1 MRNRTLKQSF
11 DNAWT
16 GIVESI
22 QSERNLRI
30 HAVAICAVVTA
41 GAVLSIDSL
50 RWALLFVA
58 CGTVVVAELLN
69 TAIERLVDMVTD
81 KWCEEARQV
90 KDMAAGAVLVAAFFA
105 LLIGFGVFFEPVCNL
120 LFPG

>member
-1 MRNRTLKQSF
+1 MLNRTLHQSF
-11 DNAWT
+11 KNAWT

-30 HAVAICAVVTA
+30 HVMATLAVTA
-41 GAVLSIDSL
+41 FGVLLSIDMT
-50 RWALLFVA
+50 RWALLFGA
-58 CGTVVVAELLN
+58 FGLVVVTEMLN

-90 KDMAAGAVLVAAFFA
+90 KDMAAGAVLVSAFFS
-105 LLIGFGVFFEPVCNL
+105 LCIGIGVFFDPIRLL